1 MSVNILNKILKKQDL
16 TKKINQLKT
25 NNKSIALSHGV
36 FDLLHIGHIK
46 HFNSV
51 KDQCDCLIVSITSDE
66 FVNKGPNRP
75 YFNTNQRAYS
85 IASLDNVD
93 YVVISNYQTAEKI
106 ISLIKPN
113 IYAKG
118 PDYKNN
124 QNDLTGN
131 IYKEIN
137 SAKKYKAKIIYTAD
151 DKYSSSS
158 LINKHFN
165 KFNNEQNS
173 FINQIKKN
181 YSFSQIIS
189 IFEKLNDSKI
199 LLFGETIID
208 EYIFC
213 EALGK
218 SGKEP
223 VLVVEEK
230 DSVKYLGGVGHIANN
245 ICSFAKNLKVFTNL
259 GNNKKIIESTKKK
272 FNKNAKIFSIHKKN
286 SALNIKKR
294 YIETNNNI
302 KLLGVYE
309 LDSFQMLSTDEKNL
323 IKGLQKSI
331 NSKTTLLIIDY
342 GHNLITEKVI
352 KKINN
357 LKNKII
363 VNTQVNAS
371 NIGYHNMNKYK
382 NVDLFFVNE
391 QELRYEMKDR
401 QSKLDDLIKSFSKK
415 NNFKEI
421 IVTCGQKGAIYYNS
435 RNHKFISCPAFGSK
449 IVDKIGS
456 GDTMLSIISLL
467 KHNNVDIS
475 LSLFVASI
483 AAIQSLESMGNSKS
497 LNKTELL
504 KTIDHILS

>member
-1 MSVNILNKILKKQDL
+1 MSSTILNKIIKEQDL
-16 TKKINQLKT
+16 NKKISKIR
-25 NNKSIALSHGV
+25 NNYKSIALSHGV

-93 YVVISNYQTAEKI
+93 YVVISNYPTAEKI
-106 ISLIKPN
+106 ISKIKPS

-118 PDYKNN
+118 PDYRNN

-131 IYKEIN
+131 IYKEIQT
-137 SAKKYKAKIIYTAD
+137 AKKFKAKIVYTTD

-165 KFNNEQNS
+165 EFNNEQNS
-173 FINQIKKN
+173 FINQIKKK
-181 YSFSQIIS
+181 YSFSQISS
-189 IFEKLNDSKI
+189 IIEKLSDSKLI
-199 LLFGETIID
+199 IFGETIID

-223 VLVVEEK
+223 VLAVEEK
-230 DSVKYLGGVGHIANN
+230 DAIKYLGGVGHIANSV
-245 ICSFAKNLKVFTNL
+245 CSFVKKVDVFTNL
-259 GNNKKIIESTKKK
+259 GNNKKIAESTKKK
-272 FNKNAKIFSIHKKN
+272 FNKKAKIFSIYKKN
-286 SALNIKKR
+286 STLNIKKR

-309 LDSFQMLSTDEKNL
+309 LDSYQMPTNDENSL
-323 IKGLQKSI
+323 IKRLDKNI
-331 NSKTTLLIIDY
+331 KSKTTLLIIDY

-352 KKINN
+352 NKINN
-357 LKNKII
+357 LKNEII

-382 NVDLFFVNE
+382 NVELFFINE

-401 QSKLDDLIKSFSKK
+401 QSKLEILIKRFSKK

-421 IVTCGQKGAIYYNS
+421 IVTCGQKGAIYYSSKNK
-435 RNHKFISCPAFGSK
+435 NFINCPAFGSK
-449 IVDKIGS
+449 IVDKVGS

-467 KHNNVDIS
+467 KHNNIDIS
-475 LSLFVASI
+475 LSLFIASI
-483 AAIQSLESMGNSKS
+483 AAIQSLESMGNSKT
-497 LNKTELL
+497 LNKSELL